1 MDVTMLLVPFEKLQR
16 TKLRCPLYVRGQSLT
31 AVSAKQ
37 LICDVSFMHHC
48 GSGCKVVQQGRARQV
63 ERQRVEVASGAA
75 VIHDSNN
82 EVFLYN
88 VFCLN
93 N

>member
-1 MDVTMLLVPFEKLQR
+1 MPLVPFEQLPR
-16 TKLRCPLYVRGQSLT
+16 TKLGCPLYVRGQNLT
-31 AVSAKQ
+31 AVPAKH

-48 GSGCKVVQQGRARQV
+48 GGGCKVVKQGRTRQV
-63 ERQRVEVASGAA
+63 ERQCVEVASGATM
-75 VIHDSNN
+75 IHDSNN
-82 EVFLYN
+82 EVFFYN

>member
-1 MDVTMLLVPFEKLQR
+1 MLLVPFDKLQK
-16 TKLRCPLYVRGQSLT
+16 TKLGCPLYVRGQSLI

-48 GSGCKVVQQGRARQV
+48 GGGCKVVQQGRARQV

-75 VIHDSNN
+75 VIHDLNN
-82 EVFLYN
+82 EVFFYN

>member
-1 MDVTMLLVPFEKLQR
+1 MLLVAFEKLQR
-16 TKLRCPLYVRGQSLT
+16 TKLRCPPYVRGQSLT
-31 AVSAKQ
+31 AVSARQ

-48 GSGCKVVQQGRARQV
+48 GGGCKVVQQGQARQV

>member
-1 MDVTMLLVPFEKLQR
+1 MLLVPFDKLPR
-16 TKLRCPLYVRGQSLT
+16 TKLGCPLYVRGQSLI

-48 GSGCKVVQQGRARQV
+48 GGGCKVVQQGRARQV

-75 VIHDSNN
+75 VIHDLNN
-82 EVFLYN
+82 EVFFYN